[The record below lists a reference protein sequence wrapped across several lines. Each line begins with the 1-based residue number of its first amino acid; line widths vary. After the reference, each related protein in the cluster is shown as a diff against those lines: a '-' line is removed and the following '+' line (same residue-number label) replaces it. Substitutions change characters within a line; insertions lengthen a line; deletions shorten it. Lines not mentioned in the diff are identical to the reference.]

1 MNTWRLNVSPKT
13 IRLLE
18 ENIGNV
24 FLDIDLHSIFWI
36 CLSRQGKQKEK

>member
-1 MNTWRLNVSPKT
+1 MNTWRLNVSLKT

-18 ENIGNV
+18 ENIGM
-24 FLDIDLHSIFWI
+24 FLDIDLHNIFWI